1 MAYIGFARTHFGPY
15 ETYEKILE
23 ELRKRGFNISFSK
36 HHWMGDAPFGLIIAD
51 SDKGKIAVR
60 WALGDRFEL
69 KLEEV
74 SDEDWDEFIEDTL
87 EYLSGD

>member
-1 MAYIGFARTHFGPY
+1 
-15 ETYEKILE
+15 
-23 ELRKRGFNISFSK
+23 
-36 HHWMGDAPFGLIIAD
+36 MGDAPFGLIIAD

-60 WALGDRFEL
+60 WALGEELEL